1 MSRAIGLGTGS
12 FMGAR
17 VAGIAG
23 TPSLTYV
30 QAHVKSGKNINA
42 RCIIPVYIN
51 SNKGTNRDGTP
62 GRSDRFRLV
71 AWGKLADICA
81 RSLSKGKAL
90 DCVCSPHSYEGRI
103 YDAQGNMRVDNVGQP
118 ITVERVGFT
127 IEKIVFGEDSQKEI
141 DLEIQEG
148 RRPVSWNVPNHP
160 DSALWSKML
169 QDRQNLQFTGGTVFG
184 FARVIVPSGPGIT
197 LITNQPIGTPQAA
210 YQAQAPVQT
219 PVGADP
225 NQLVQLIQQVLNSQ
239 SATGAQFTA
248 ATNPQGYNAT
258 PVTQNVPP
266 AIPNQQGYVAPV
278 TKRSNLS

>member
-17 VAGIAG
+17 VAGLPG
-23 TPSLTYV
+23 VPPLTYI
-30 QAHVKSGKNINA
+30 QAHVKNGKNINQ

-90 DCVCSPHSYEGRI
+90 DCICSPHSYEGRI
-103 YDAQGNMRVDNVGQP
+103 YDAQGNMRVDNTGQP

-141 DLEIQEG
+141 DLEVQEG
-148 RRPVSWNVPNHP
+148 RRPVSWNIPNHP

-169 QDRQNLQFTGGTVFG
+169 QDRQNLQFVGGTAFG

-197 LITNQPIGTPQAA
+197 LTTNQPIGVPQT
-210 YQAQAPVQT
+210 PVQT
-219 PVGADP
+219 TAYYPQAQVPAQTPVAPTTDP
-225 NQLVQLIQQVLNSQ
+225 NQLVQLLQQVLGSQ
-239 SATGAQFTA
+239 V
-248 ATNPQGYNAT
+248 NIP
-258 PVTQNVPP
+258 PV
-266 AIPNQQGYVAPV
+266 IPNQQGYVAPATPV
-278 TKRSNLS
+278 IPAVPNQQQAF

>member
-23 TPSLTYV
+23 TPPLTYV
-30 QAHVKSGKNINA
+30 QAHVKNGKNVNQ
-42 RCIIPVYIN
+42 RCIIPIYIN

-90 DCVCSPHSYEGRI
+90 DCVYSPHSYEGRI

-141 DLEIQEG
+141 DLEVQEG

-160 DSALWSKML
+160 DNALWSKML
-169 QDRQNLQFTGGTVFG
+169 QDRQNLQFTGGSVFG
-184 FARVIVPSGPGIT
+184 FARVIIPSGPGIT
-197 LITNQPIGTPQAA
+197 LTTGQPIGTPI
-210 YQAQAPVQT
+210 AQANTYVPNQSQGQGQT
-219 PVGADP
+219 TADP

-239 SATGAQFTA
+239 TGAQFTT
-248 ATNPQGYNAT
+248 ATGYNTAPT
-258 PVTQNVPP
+258 PQNVPP
-266 AIPNQQGYVAPV
+266 TIPGQQQAF
-278 TKRSNLS
+278 

>member
-23 TPSLTYV
+23 TPPLTYI
-30 QAHVKSGKNINA
+30 QAHVKNGKNINQ

-90 DCVCSPHSYEGRI
+90 DCVYSPHSYEGRI

-141 DLEIQEG
+141 DLEVQEG

-160 DSALWSKML
+160 DNALWSKML
-169 QDRQNLQFTGGTVFG
+169 QDRQNLQFTGGSVFG
-184 FARVIVPSGPGIT
+184 FARVIIPSGPGIVLT
-197 LITNQPIGTPQAA
+197 TGQVQNMGVQQPQTYTPQPIGTPAVTTDPNQLAA
-210 YQAQAPVQT
+210 LIAQVLQTQAPVQPQVNT
-219 PVGADP
+219 PVQP
-225 NQLVQLIQQVLNSQ
+225 QVPLNTPIMPQNQVNMNALI
-239 SATGAQFTA
+239 
-248 ATNPQGYNAT
+248 PQAF
-258 PVTQNVPP
+258 
-266 AIPNQQGYVAPV
+266 
-278 TKRSNLS
+278 